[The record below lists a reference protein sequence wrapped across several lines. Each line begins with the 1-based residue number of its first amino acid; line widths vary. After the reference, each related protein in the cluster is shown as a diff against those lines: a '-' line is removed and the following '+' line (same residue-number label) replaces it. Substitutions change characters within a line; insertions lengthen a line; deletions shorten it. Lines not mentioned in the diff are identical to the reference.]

1 MFFLDSPS
9 RVIRIKTKLSKWDQ
23 IKFKRFCIAKET
35 INKKERQPTEW
46 ESICKHDGQGVNLLN
61 KPTAHEPQYKK
72 KTNWK
77 MDRRSKQTFLHRRHT
92 DVQKA
97 RDVQHH

>member
-72 KTNWK
+72 
-77 MDRRSKQTFLHRRHT
+77 
-92 DVQKA
+92 
-97 RDVQHH
+97 